1 MDINQ
6 DHIWYRK
13 LHWQVLGAML
23 LGAVTGLLFGEGAAD
38 TVGWVGDLF
47 MRLLRMVIVPLVL
60 ASIVSGVASITG
72 GRAIGRLFGKTLGY
86 YLLTSF
92 LAAATGL
99 VVVNLF
105 RPGVGA
111 SLGNVPT
118 RTQMPE
124 LDTATSGASTSS
136 SGSCPRTCSRRQPRA
151 TCCPSSSSASC
162 WGPRSPT

>member
-1 MDINQ
+1 
-6 DHIWYRK
+6 
-13 LHWQVLGAML
+13 ML
-23 LGAVTGLLFGEGAAD
+23 LGALTGLIFGQGAAD

-60 ASIVSGVASITG
+60 ASIVSGVASISG

-105 RPGVGA
+105 RPGIGA
-111 SLGNVPT
+111 SLGDAAGSGE
-118 RTQMPE
+118 MPE
-124 LDTATSGASTSS
+124 LDTPTSGVDLLL
-136 SGSCPRTCSRRQPRA
+136 GIVPPR
-151 TCCPSSSSASC
+151 
-162 WGPRSPT
+162 